1 MKTPRLDARALSY
14 KNLTELRR
22 RGVQAVQQGE
32 SPEVVARALGI
43 ARQTIYNWLTLYRH
57 GGWDALDARRRGG
70 RRRKLNGEALRWIY
84 DTVTQKNPLQLRFP
98 FALWTCGMVSEVIYG
113 RFKIRLSRASVGRLM
128 HQLGLSAQRPLW
140 RAYQQDPRAIEGWL
154 KEEFPRI
161 EAEARRL
168 KAKIYFG
175 DEAGIRS
182 DFHSGTT
189 WGIRG
194 KTPIVSGTGARV
206 SLNMI
211 SAVNRLGQLR
221 FMVTSKRIGARVFV
235 EFLKR
240 LIHGAEGMIFL
251 IVDRHPAHRAKI
263 VQAYLKTVSDRLRL
277 YFLPPYAPE
286 LNPDEYVW
294 NDLKNNA
301 VGRMGIKGLAD
312 LKRAAVSHLR
322 FLQKTPERVRSFFCA
337 PSTQYA
343 L

>member
-1 MKTPRLDARALSY
+1 MEKPRLDARGLTH
-14 KNLTELRR
+14 KNLTDLRR

-43 ARQTIYNWLTLYRH
+43 ARQTIYNWLSLYRY
-57 GGWDALDARRRGG
+57 GGWDALDAKKRGG
-70 RRRKLNGEALRWIY
+70 RRPRLNGKALRWIY

-98 FALWTCGMVSEVIYG
+98 FALWTCGMVAEVIYR

-140 RAYQQDPRAIEGWL
+140 RAYQQDPKAIERWL

-221 FMVTSKRIGARVFV
+221 FMVTSKRIGAKVFV

-240 LIHGAEGMIFL
+240 LIHGAEEMIFV

-301 VGRMGIKGLAD
+301 VGRMGIKCLAD

-322 FLQKTPERVRSFFCA
+322 FLQKSPERVRSFFCA